1 MLSSTPPIAFENAR
15 LLAARGQAAEASEI
29 LDELLD
35 QEPAHVSALLLK
47 AQLRLDAREG
57 EDALL
62 FYERARSAAPA
73 SAETWNGLAR
83 CLHALCRDELA
94 LAAAQHARSLLGAD
108 DNFRHAA
115 SVYLTLVWCLRELHR
130 YQEALDLATEGLE
143 RCPDAILA
151 QWASLVEEE
160 LAESQKEEC

>member
-1 MLSSTPPIAFENAR
+1 MPTSSPSIAFETAR
-15 LLAARGQAAEASEI
+15 LLAARGQAAQASEV
-29 LDELLD
+29 LDRLLER
-35 QEPAHVSALLLK
+35 EPAHVSALLLK
-47 AQLRLDAREG
+47 GQLQLEARDG
-57 EDALL
+57 EDALS
-62 FYERARSAAPA
+62 FYERARLAAPE
-73 SAETWNGLAR
+73 SAEAWNGLAR
-83 CLHALCRDELA
+83 CLHALGRDEAA
-94 LAAAQHARSLLGAD
+94 LAAAQHARSLLGAG

-115 SVYLTLVWCLRELHR
+115 SVYLTLVWCLREMRH

>member
-1 MLSSTPPIAFENAR
+1 MSSSTPPIAFEDAR
-15 LLAARGQAAEASEI
+15 LLAARGQAAEASET
-29 LDELLD
+29 LDRLLER
-35 QEPAHVSALLLK
+35 EPAHVPALLLK
-47 AQLRLDAREG
+47 AQLQLDAREG
-57 EDALL
+57 EDALS
-62 FYERARSAAPA
+62 FYERARQAAPE

-83 CLHALCRDELA
+83 CLHALGRDEAA
-94 LAAAQHARSLLGAD
+94 LRAGQHARSLLGQG

-115 SVYLTLVWCLRELHR
+115 SVYLTLVWCLREMR
-130 YQEALDLATEGLE
+130 QYREALELATEGLE

>member
-1 MLSSTPPIAFENAR
+1 MVAFEDAR
-15 LLAARGQAAEASEI
+15 LLAARGRSAEASQA
-29 LDELLD
+29 LDRLLED
-35 QEPAHVSALLLK
+35 EPAHVPALLLK

-57 EDALL
+57 QDALS
-62 FYERARSAAPA
+62 FYERARRAAPA

-83 CLHALCRDELA
+83 CLHALGRDEEA
-94 LAAAQHARSLLGAD
+94 LDAGRQALSLLGEG

-115 SVYLTLVWCLRELHR
+115 SVYLTLVWCLREMRH
-130 YQEALDLATEGLE
+130 YQEALDLASEGLE